1 MRRLPGAPG
10 PGDTMCRVVTPLTSL
25 YVPGPA
31 DVAAAAAR
39 IRRYARRTPIMHV
52 EIGGRDVVLKLEHLQ
67 RSGSFKLRGGLNALL
82 CDESAG
88 PIVAASGGNHGLGVS
103 MAAALLGRE
112 AVVYVPTTAPES
124 KVARIEAANA
134 HVVRVGSTFAE
145 AATAARQFSSRSG
158 RRYVDAYDDPDVV
171 AGQGTLGLEIA
182 EDAPDVDA
190 VVVAG
195 GGGLSAGLSLAIGDR
210 QIVIVEP
217 DGCCDIHRALAA
229 GGPVDSPVDS
239 IAASALGATRMGEI
253 PYAVLTLS
261 SPASVL
267 VSDAE
272 IIAARDL
279 LWEQFRLAVEP
290 AAAAPVA
297 ALRAGLVPAALPC
310 LVLCGANSAWA
321 PQT

>member
-1 MRRLPGAPG
+1 
-10 PGDTMCRVVTPLTSL
+10 MCRVVTPLTSL
-25 YVPGPA
+25 SVPGPA

-39 IRRYARRTPIMHV
+39 ISRYARRTPIMRA
-52 EIGGRDVVLKLEHLQ
+52 EIDGRDVVLKLEHLQ

-182 EDAPDVDA
+182 EDTPDVDA
-190 VVVAG
+190 VVVAGG

-210 QIVIVEP
+210 QMVIVEP

-239 IAASALGATRMGEI
+239 IAASALGATRMGDI
-253 PYAVLTLS
+253 PYAVLTER
-261 SPASVL
+261 PPVSVL
-267 VSDAE
+267 VSDAQ
-272 IIAARDL
+272 ILAARDL

-290 AAAAPVA
+290 AAAAAVA
-297 ALRAGLVPAALPC
+297 ALRAGLVPGALPC